1 MTRSYPPRP
10 IVAVAGIVWRGE
22 SVLLIQRGKAPA
34 MGEWSLP
41 GGAQE
46 LGENVLDCLTR
57 EVREETGV
65 EIAPGALVAV
75 IDSVQR
81 DREGGVEHHYT
92 ILDYV
97 AAWVAGEPR
106 AGDDA
111 QAAKFVPAAE
121 LEQYRLRPAT
131 LRVIADSARL
141 RDAAPVR
148 ISL

>member
-1 MTRSYPPRP
+1 MSRTYPQRP
-10 IVAVAGIVWRGE
+10 IVAVAGIVWRDD
-22 SVLLIQRGKAPA
+22 SVLLVRRGKAPA

-46 LGENVLDCLTR
+46 LGESVVECLVR

-75 IDSVQR
+75 VDSVHR
-81 DREGGVEHHYT
+81 DGRDDVEHHYT

-97 AAWVAGEPR
+97 ATWVSGEPR

-111 QAAKFVPAAE
+111 SAALFVPHND
-121 LEQYRLRPAT
+121 LDKYGLRPQAI
-131 LRVIADSARL
+131 RVIADSRRL
-141 RDAAPVR
+141 RAAKHVR
-148 ISL
+148 TSL